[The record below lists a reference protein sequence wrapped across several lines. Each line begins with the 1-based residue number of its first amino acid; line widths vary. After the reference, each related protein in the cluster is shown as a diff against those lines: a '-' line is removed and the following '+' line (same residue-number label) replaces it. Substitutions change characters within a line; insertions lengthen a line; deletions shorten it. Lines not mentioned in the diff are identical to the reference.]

1 MTIMTLKILIEI
13 IKKNKSNQNKTQQQK
28 SNKNTPQKEKKNKTN
43 QWFTQQQEKLTTT
56 TAKQKRK
63 KQTNKYSETKM
74 AQRDAKG
81 RVNWQNLIEN
91 LKFFLKVLFLGHI
104 VADKVLLLNSKKT
117 NEQLKKTYI

>member
-1 MTIMTLKILIEI
+1 
-13 IKKNKSNQNKTQQQK
+13 
-28 SNKNTPQKEKKNKTN
+28 
-43 QWFTQQQEKLTTT
+43 
-56 TAKQKRK
+56 
-63 KQTNKYSETKM
+63 M

-117 NEQLKKTYI
+117 NEQLKKKMKKTKKKKEKKQRKQNRPTKDKKKFIKR

>member
-1 MTIMTLKILIEI
+1 
-13 IKKNKSNQNKTQQQK
+13 
-28 SNKNTPQKEKKNKTN
+28 
-43 QWFTQQQEKLTTT
+43 
-56 TAKQKRK
+56 
-63 KQTNKYSETKM
+63 M

-117 NEQLKKTYI
+117 NEQLKKK